1 MKKSWKKFDS
11 STIDP
16 ELEALFPRLSKSL
29 RHKILQYIDDYRESK
44 EKKSN

>member
-11 STIDP
+11 SIIDP
-16 ELEALFPRLSKSL
+16 ELEEMFPRLPKDL
-29 RHKILQYIDDYRESK
+29 RHRILQYIDDYKKSK